1 MPRLRLLLIVMTY
14 FSSMIRCAFLT
25 ALGLLLF
32 HAVVAQTDEP
42 RFTLLSPRQSHVD
55 FINPVV
61 DTKDHNVLIY
71 SNYYGGAGVGVGD
84 FDRDGFQDL
93 FFAGNLTGD
102 RLYLNRGGT
111 GAPLTFTDVTAAAGI
126 TDNGGWSSG
135 VVVADVNNDGWADV
149 YVCRELYD
157 NQPELRRNQLYLN
170 RGELTAE
177 GYPQFVECAARYGLD
192 NPERTRHATF
202 LDYDGDGDLDLF
214 LLNQPPNPGNFSDL
228 YGTKPSVENASRL
241 YRNDLV
247 TAAADFSGEPRFTD
261 VTAAAGV
268 QQPGYPNSV
277 TASDLNNDGWTD
289 LYVAHDFDAPDCF
302 FLNNRDGTFTN
313 VIDSALRHISYYSM
327 GVDAADINNDGW
339 LDLMVLDMVA
349 EDNFRLKANMSGM
362 NPQSFWKVV
371 NDGGHYQYMFNT
383 LQRNVPRPE
392 ADAPYPLFSD
402 IAQLSGVPSTDW
414 SWSNLIADFDNDGH
428 KDIHVTNGL
437 LRDIRNTDAD
447 KAFSHYVDSVAR
459 TWVQN
464 NPNGG
469 DISIWDILD
478 LEEAMQIVPSE
489 KLPNYA
495 FRNNGDLTF
504 EKVTADWGL
513 DQRAFSHGS
522 AYADL
527 DNDGDLDLVVNNVN
541 DTAFVYRNNTVEQ
554 GQHHYLHVV
563 ATDTG
568 QHRALAGTRV
578 RIKVGDQA
586 QWVELTGVRGMY
598 STSELAAH
606 FGLGP
611 ATAVDSLTVHWP
623 DGSVT
628 LLTSIAADQRLPVDW
643 SASAPASEPLAEAS
657 APWFEPSAAINFHH
671 RENDFDDFAKQV
683 LLPHKLSQFGPAL
696 AVADVNG
703 DGRDDCYVGGSAG
716 QAGQLFFQNAQ
727 GQWEAAGTLGADAQH
742 EDVDAAFLDVDGD
755 GDADL
760 YVVSGGNAWPEQDE
774 AYQDRLYLNDGRG
787 NFSRAVDA
795 LPTLTESG
803 SCVRPF
809 DFDGDGDPDLL
820 VGGRHRP
827 GQYPAPTTSRLLR
840 NQNGTFED
848 VTEALAPDL
857 LNLGLVTDAVW
868 IDVDQDQRTD
878 LVLVG
883 EWMPVTLLRYD
894 GITLVEATER
904 LGLGDTRGWWFSVEA
919 ADADHDGDPDLV
931 VGNLGLNYKYHASP
945 DEPFEVHYGDFD
957 DSGTKDVVLS
967 YYNFGEQFPLRGRS
981 CSSQQVPLIGKKF
994 ATYER
999 FAAANLI
1006 DVYGAESLQS
1016 ALHYQT
1022 TTFASA
1028 YLENRGDG
1036 RFVRHDLPNEA
1047 QVSSINDILIEDFD
1061 QDGHRDLLVAGNLYT
1076 SEVETP
1082 RNDAGVGLLL
1092 RGDGRG
1098 HFEPVAAQAS
1108 GILLPYDVKKLA
1120 TVETSGLWYVLA
1132 AINDGPLRAFRQS
1145 VNAATDPLKTS
1156 GK

>member
-1 MPRLRLLLIVMTY
+1 MIRSALPTIIALLLSHV
-14 FSSMIRCAFLT
+14 S
-25 ALGLLLF
+25 
-32 HAVVAQTDEP
+32 VAQLADP
-42 RFTLLSPRQSHVD
+42 LFTLLSPQQSRVD

-84 FDRDGFQDL
+84 FNRDGFQDL

-102 RLYLNRGGT
+102 RLYLNRGSQGQLLEF
-111 GAPLTFTDVTAAAGI
+111 ADVTAAAGI

-135 VVVADVNNDGWADV
+135 VVVADVNNDGWADI

-170 RGELTAE
+170 RGELAAD
-177 GYPQFVECAARYGLD
+177 GSPQFEESAARYGID

-202 LDYDGDGDLDLF
+202 LDYDRDGDLDLF

-228 YGTKPSVENASRL
+228 YGTKPSPENASRL

-247 TAAADFSGEPRFTD
+247 NAPDDHQGEAIFTD
-261 VTAAAGV
+261 VTAEAGV
-268 QQPGYPNSV
+268 QQLGYPNSV

-302 FLNNRDGTFTN
+302 FLNNQDGTFTN

-362 NPQSFWKVV
+362 DPQAFQKVV
-371 NDGGHYQYMFNT
+371 DAGGHYQYMFNT
-383 LQRNVPRPE
+383 LQLNVPRPE
-392 ADAPYPLFSD
+392 NAATPLFSD

-447 KAFSHYVDSVAR
+447 KAFSHYIDSVAR
-459 TWVQN
+459 TWVQS

-469 DISIWDILD
+469 DVSIWDILD

-489 KLPNYA
+489 KLANYA

-504 EKVTADWGL
+504 SKVTRDWGL

-554 GQHHYLHVV
+554 NRHHYLHVIP
-563 ATDTG
+563 TDTG
-568 QHRALAGTRV
+568 RHRALAGTRV
-578 RIKVGDQA
+578 RIKIENNA

-606 FGLGP
+606 FGLGQ
-611 ATAVDSLTVHWP
+611 TTTVDSLTIYWP
-623 DGSVT
+623 DGTVT
-628 LLTSIAADQRLPVDW
+628 QQNDLVADQRLSVDW
-643 SASAPASEPLAEAS
+643 SAATLPLAS
-657 APWFEPSAAINFHH
+657 SSGPPKPLFEPSATVAFRH
-671 RENDFDDFAKQV
+671 RENDYDDFAKQV

-703 DGRDDCYVGGSAG
+703 DGRDDCYVGGAAG
-716 QAGQLFFQNAQ
+716 QAGQLFFQDAR
-727 GQWEAAGTLGADAQH
+727 GRWESGRAFSDDAPY

-760 YVVSGGNAWPEQDE
+760 YVVSGGNAWPDQDE

-787 NFSRAVDA
+787 KFSRAADR

-809 DFDGDGDPDLL
+809 DFDGDGALDLL

-827 GQYPAPTTSRLLR
+827 GQYPAPTTTRLLR
-840 NQNGTFED
+840 NRNGTFED

-857 LNLGLVTDAVW
+857 LNLGMVTDAVW
-868 IDVDQDQRTD
+868 VDVDQDQRTD

-894 GITLVEATER
+894 GTSFAEATDQ
-904 LGLGDTRGWWFSVEA
+904 LALGDTRGWWFSVEA
-919 ADADHDGDPDLV
+919 ADVDNDGDADLV

-945 DEPFEVHYGDFD
+945 EEPFEVHYDDFD
-957 DSGTKDVVLS
+957 DSGTKDIVLS

-999 FAAANLI
+999 FAAANLV
-1006 DVYGAESLQS
+1006 DVYGAENLQS
-1016 ALHYQT
+1016 ALHYQA

-1028 YLENRGDG
+1028 YLENQGAG
-1036 RFVRHDLPNEA
+1036 HFVNHPLPNEA

-1061 QDGHRDLLVAGNLYT
+1061 KDGNSDLLVAGNLYA

-1092 RGDGRG
+1092 RGDGQGGFRS
-1098 HFEPVAAQAS
+1098 VAARKS
-1108 GILLPYDVKKLA
+1108 GISLPYDVKKL
-1120 TVETSGLWYVLA
+1120 VSVSTSEGLLILA
-1132 AINDGPLRAFRQS
+1132 GVNNGPTKAFRRS
-1145 VNAATDPLKTS
+1145 KAPTTGLLIRPEE
-1156 GK
+1156 

>member
-1 MPRLRLLLIVMTY
+1 MTRSGLTTVIALLLTHI
-14 FSSMIRCAFLT
+14 T
-25 ALGLLLF
+25 A
-32 HAVVAQTDEP
+32 AQVDNSL
-42 RFTLLSPRQSHVD
+42 FTLLSPQQSHVD

-61 DTKDHNVLIY
+61 DSKAHNVLIY

-84 FDRDGFQDL
+84 FNRDGFQDL
-93 FFAGNLTGD
+93 IFAGNLTGD
-102 RLYLNRGGT
+102 RLYLNQGSKGT
-111 GAPLTFTDVTAAAGI
+111 PLEFLDITTASGM

-135 VVVADVNNDGWADV
+135 VVVADVNNDGWLDI
-149 YVCRELYD
+149 YICRELYD
-157 NQPELRRNQLYLN
+157 DQPELRRNKLYLN
-170 RGELTAE
+170 RGGLTPE
-177 GYPQFVECAARYGLD
+177 GNPQFVECAAQYGID
-192 NPERTRHATF
+192 NSERTRHATF
-202 LDYDGDGDLDLF
+202 LDYDRDGDLDLF

-228 YGTKPSVENASRL
+228 YGTKPALQYSSRL

-247 TAAADFSGEPRFTD
+247 HTTQPYLSGPRFTD
-261 VTAAAGV
+261 VTEAAGV

-277 TASDLNNDGWTD
+277 TASDLNNDGWPD

-327 GVDAADINNDGW
+327 GVDAADIDNDGW

-362 NPQSFWKVV
+362 NPKSFWKVV

-402 IAQLSGVPSTDW
+402 IAQLGGVPSTDW

-447 KAFSHYVDSVAR
+447 KAFSHYVDSVGRA
-459 TWVQN
+459 WVQN

-469 DISIWDILD
+469 DVSIWDILN

-489 KLPNYA
+489 KLANYA

-504 EKVTADWGL
+504 TKVTSEWGL

-554 GQHHYLHVV
+554 GQHHYLHMVP
-563 ATDTG
+563 TDTG

-578 RIKVGDQA
+578 RIKSGDIA

-606 FGLGP
+606 FGLGQA
-611 ATAVDSLTVHWP
+611 ATIDSLTVYWP
-623 DGSVT
+623 DGTQTQQYEVP
-628 LLTSIAADQRLPVDW
+628 ADQRLSVDW
-643 SASAPASEPLAEAS
+643 ASATQEPVQTANLPKPLFEPLTTIA
-657 APWFEPSAAINFHH
+657 FTHQ
-671 RENDFDDFAKQV
+671 ENNFDDFSEQV

-703 DGRDDCYVGGSAG
+703 DRLDDCYVGGASG
-716 QAGQLFFQNAQ
+716 QAGQLFFQDAQ
-727 GQWEAAGTLGADAQH
+727 GGWQPAGVLSEDALH
-742 EDVDAAFLDVDGD
+742 EDVDAAFLDTDGD

-760 YVVSGGNAWPEQDE
+760 YVVSGGNAWPDQDK
-774 AYQDRLYLNDGRG
+774 AYQDRLYLNDGQG
-787 NFSRAVDA
+787 NFSRATDL

-809 DFDGDGDPDLL
+809 DFDNDGDPDLL

-827 GQYPAPTTSRLLR
+827 WQYPTPTTTRLLR
-840 NQNGTFED
+840 NQNGIYED
-848 VTEALAPDL
+848 VTETLAPDL
-857 LNLGLVTDAVW
+857 LNVGMVTDAVW
-868 IDVDQDQRTD
+868 TNVNLDQYTD

-894 GITLVEATER
+894 GVAFTEATDQ
-904 LGLGDTRGWWFSVEA
+904 LNLGDTQGWWFSVEA
-919 ADADHDGDPDLV
+919 ADVDNDGDTDLV
-931 VGNLGLNYKYHASP
+931 AGNLGLNYKYHASLE
-945 DEPFEVHYGDFD
+945 EPFEVHYDDFD
-957 DSGTKDVVLS
+957 DSGTKDIVLS

-999 FAAANLI
+999 FAAANLV
-1006 DVYGAESLQS
+1006 DVYGADNLQS
-1016 ALHYQT
+1016 ALHYRA

-1028 YLENRGDG
+1028 YLENLGNG
-1036 RFVRHDLPNEA
+1036 SFTSHPLPNES
-1047 QVSSINDILIEDFD
+1047 QVSSVNDILIDDFD
-1061 QDGHRDLLVAGNLYT
+1061 QDGYQDVLVAGNLYA

-1092 RGDGRG
+1092 RGDGQG
-1098 HFEPVAAQAS
+1098 HFQPQGAQKS

-1120 TVETSGLWYVLA
+1120 TVGSPKGLLIFSGV
-1132 AINDGPLRAFRQS
+1132 NNGPIRSFRRTYTP
-1145 VNAATDPLKTS
+1145 ATGLLSPQK
-1156 GK
+1156 K

>member
-1 MPRLRLLLIVMTY
+1 MLVQ
-14 FSSMIRCAFLT
+14 
-25 ALGLLLF
+25 
-32 HAVVAQTDEP
+32 AVVAQTSPP
-42 RFTLLSPRQSHVD
+42 RFTLLSPQETHVD

-61 DTKDHNVLIY
+61 DAKDHNVLIY

-102 RLYLNRGGT
+102 RLYVNQGGE
-111 GAPLTFTDVTAAAGI
+111 GAPLEFADVTAAAGI

-135 VVVADVNNDGWADV
+135 VVVADVNNDGWTDV

-170 RGELTAE
+170 RGELSPK

-202 LDYDGDGDLDLF
+202 LDYDRDGDLDLF

-228 YGTKPSVENASRL
+228 YGTKPAPEYASRL
-241 YRNDLV
+241 YRNDV
-247 TAAADFSGEPRFTD
+247 VNTADDYRGEATFTD
-261 VTAAAGV
+261 VTTAAGV

-327 GVDAADINNDGW
+327 GVDAADIDNDGW

-362 NPQSFWKVV
+362 DPQSFWKVV
-371 NDGGHYQYMFNT
+371 NEGGHYQYMFNT

-392 ADAPYPLFSD
+392 TDASYPLFSD

-469 DISIWDILD
+469 DISIWDIMD

-489 KLPNYA
+489 KLANYA

-504 EKVTADWGL
+504 AKVTSEWGL

-527 DNDGDLDLVVNNVN
+527 DNDGDLDLIANNVN

-554 GQHHYLHVV
+554 GRNHYIHVV
-563 ATDTG
+563 PTDTG

-578 RIKVGDQA
+578 RIKSGGQA

-598 STSELAAH
+598 SSSELAAH

-611 ATAVDSLTVHWP
+611 ATTVDSLAIHWP
-623 DGSVT
+623 DGLVT
-628 LLTSIAADQRLPVDW
+628 RQNNVLADQRLSIDW
-643 SASAPASEPLAEAS
+643 STASPASQTPPSQPTPL
-657 APWFEPSAAINFHH
+657 FEPSAAIKFHH

-703 DGRDDCYVGGSAG
+703 DGQDDCFVGGAAG
-716 QAGQLFFQNAQ
+716 QAGQLFFQDAQ
-727 GQWEAAGTLGADAQH
+727 GHWESAESLSEDARY
-742 EDVDAAFLDVDGD
+742 EDVDAAFLDADGD

-760 YVVSGGNAWPEQDE
+760 YVVSGGNAWPDQNE

-787 NFSRAVDA
+787 NFIRAVDR

-809 DFDGDGDPDLL
+809 DFDSDGDLDLL
-820 VGGRHRP
+820 IGGRHRP
-827 GQYPAPTTSRLLR
+827 QQYPAPTTTRLLR

-857 LNLGLVTDAVW
+857 LNLGMVTDAVW
-868 IDVDQDQRTD
+868 TDVDQDQRTD

-883 EWMPVTLLRYD
+883 EWMPITLLRYD
-894 GITLVEATER
+894 GAAFIESTDQLA
-904 LGLGDTRGWWFSVEA
+904 LGDTHGWWFSVEA
-919 ADADHDGDPDLV
+919 ADLDNDGDPDLV
-931 VGNLGLNYKYHASP
+931 AGNLGLNYKYKATP
-945 DEPFEVHYGDFD
+945 EAPFEVHYDDFD
-957 DSGTKDVVLS
+957 NSGIKDIVLS

-999 FAAANLI
+999 FAAASLV
-1006 DVYGAESLQS
+1006 DVYGADNLRS
-1016 ALHYQT
+1016 ALHYQA

-1036 RFVRHDLPNEA
+1036 RFVRHDLPNQA
-1047 QVSSINDILIEDFD
+1047 QVSNINDILIEDFNR
-1061 QDGHRDLLVAGNLYT
+1061 DGNLDLLVAGNLYA

-1092 RGDGRG
+1092 TGDGQG
-1098 HFEPVAAQAS
+1098 GFESVPTYES
-1108 GILLPYDVKKLA
+1108 GIVLPYDVKKLA
-1120 TVETSGLWYVLA
+1120 MVNVNASKRLHVMA
-1132 AINDGPLRAFRQS
+1132 AVNDGPLRVFKQS
-1145 VNAATDPLKTS
+1145 VNFTADPLIAP

>member
-1 MPRLRLLLIVMTY
+1 MMRNLLLAATVPL
-14 FSSMIRCAFLT
+14 LT
-25 ALGLLLF
+25 HVA
-32 HAVVAQTDEP
+32 VAQANEP
-42 RFTLLSPRQSHVD
+42 LFTLLSPQQTHVD

-61 DTKDHNVLIY
+61 DTKAHNVLIY

-84 FDRDGFQDL
+84 FNRDGFQDL
-93 FFAGNLTGD
+93 FFAGNLTAD
-102 RLYLNRGGT
+102 RLYLNQGSQ
-111 GAPLTFTDVTAAAGI
+111 GARLEFADVTAAAGL

-157 NQPELRRNQLYLN
+157 NQPELRRNRLYLN
-170 RGELTAE
+170 RGELTAK
-177 GYPQFVECAARYGLD
+177 GYPQFVECAAQYGLD

-241 YRNDLV
+241 YRNDVV

-289 LYVAHDFDAPDCF
+289 LYVAHDYDAPDCF
-302 FLNNRDGTFTN
+302 FLNNRDGTFSN

-362 NPQSFWKVV
+362 NPKSFWKVV

-489 KLPNYA
+489 KLANYA
-495 FRNNGDLTF
+495 FRNRGDLTF
-504 EKVTADWGL
+504 EKVTQDWGL

-541 DTAFVYRNNTVEQ
+541 DTAFVYRNNTAEQ
-554 GQHHYLHVV
+554 GQHHYLHVIP
-563 ATDTG
+563 TDTG
-568 QHRALAGTRV
+568 QHRTLMGTRV
-578 RIKVGDQA
+578 RIKAGNQA

-598 STSELAAH
+598 STSELGAH

-611 ATAVDSLTVHWP
+611 ATTVDSLTIRWP

-628 LLTSIAADQRLPVDW
+628 QRSNLAADQRLFVDR
-643 SASAPASEPLAEAS
+643 STSQNPIPLASRTKPLFEAS
-657 APWFEPSAAINFHH
+657 SAIGFHH
-671 RENDFDDFAKQV
+671 QENEYDDFAKQV
-683 LLPHKLSQFGPAL
+683 LLPHQLSQFGPAL

-703 DGRDDCYVGGSAG
+703 DGRDDCFVGGAAG
-716 QAGQLFFQNAQ
+716 QAGQLFLQDTPGHWQAV
-727 GQWEAAGTLGADAQH
+727 GTLSEDARH
-742 EDVDAAFLDVDGD
+742 EDVDAAFLDADGD

-760 YVVSGGNAWPEQDE
+760 YVVSGGNEWPDRDD

-787 NFSRAVDA
+787 GFTRTVNA

-827 GQYPAPTTSRLLR
+827 GYYPAPVTTRLLR

-848 VTEALAPDL
+848 VTESLAPDL
-857 LNLGLVTDAVW
+857 LNLGMVTDAVW
-868 IDVDQDQRTD
+868 ADLDQDSHTD

-894 GITLVEATER
+894 GATFSQATDQ

-919 ADADHDGDPDLV
+919 ADVDHDGDPDLV

-945 DEPFEVHYGDFD
+945 EEPFEVHYDDFD
-957 DSGTKDVVLS
+957 NSGTKDIVLS

-999 FAAANLI
+999 FAAANLV
-1006 DVYGAESLQS
+1006 DVYGEQNLQS
-1016 ALHYQT
+1016 ALHYQA

-1036 RFVRHDLPNEA
+1036 RFVKHDLPNEA

-1061 QDGHRDLLVAGNLYT
+1061 QDGHSDILVAGNLYA
-1076 SEVETP
+1076 SEIETP

-1092 RGDGRG
+1092 KGDGKG
-1098 HFEPVAAQAS
+1098 HFVPVPAPKS
-1108 GILLPYDVKKLA
+1108 GILWPYDVKKLVVATTPTA
-1120 TVETSGLWYVLA
+1120 TVVLGA
-1132 AINDGPLRAFRQS
+1132 VNNGAVQAIVRQS
-1145 VNAATDPLKTS
+1145 DKPEKGAA
-1156 GK
+1156 GQ